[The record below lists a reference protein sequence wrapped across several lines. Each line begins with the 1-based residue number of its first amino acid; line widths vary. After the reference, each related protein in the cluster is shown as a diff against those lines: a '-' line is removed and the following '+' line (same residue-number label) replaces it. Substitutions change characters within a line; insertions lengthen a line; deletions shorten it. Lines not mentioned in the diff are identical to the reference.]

1 MSTNPM
7 SNHPMS
13 TNPMSTNPTST
24 NPTPDSSTPSAA
36 FIDNAMPRRVHIW
49 QCPECDNR
57 IILHVRVQHA
67 PICHNKA
74 AHSRRRI
81 DMQRQRKGTSQ

>member
-1 MSTNPM
+1 
-7 SNHPMS
+7 MS
-13 TNPMSTNPTST
+13 TNPMSTNAMSNHPMS
-24 NPTPDSSTPSAA
+24 NSPTPSAA
-36 FIDNAMPRRVHIW
+36 VINNATPRRVHIW

-81 DMQRQRKGTSQ
+81 DMQRQRKGTPQ